1 MAATESRLPT
11 RRQVPYLPLL
21 FDNGWVDKEIIRHP
35 YPGSGTE
42 DDPFI
47 IGWTPNDP
55 RDPMQFSPA
64 IRWAWTGLVSL
75 ATFAVALATS
85 ELVFELGLSAFILG
99 FAIGPVIW
107 GPLSELHG
115 RRNVFLSTYL
125 AFTLLIMGCALAP
138 TIQGLVVMQFLAGAF
153 GSSPLTIAGDIL
165 ANIWPNEQRGLA
177 MIFFSSAPLFGPSLG
192 PVIGGFIGTDGGW
205 RWVLGFLAI
214 LGGVCC
220 VAMTSLIPETFAP
233 ALLNHRAE
241 RLSRTENRA
250 YVSKLVKNRPKK
262 TLRAAIQEAFVRPW
276 ALLIYMAILSVLRC
290 VFLYLFFAAFPIVYQ
305 EYRGWGQDMG
315 GLAFLG
321 LAAGIAFG
329 ILVAIY
335 ATIRSTKSSKLDE
348 EEAWS
353 PEIRLP
359 MSLGGC
365 VAIPVGLF
373 WFAWTNDT
381 SFHWLVSVVAQVP
394 FGFGFVLVYI
404 SIQNYL
410 VDAYT
415 IYSAS
420 VLAANAML
428 RSIFGAAFPL
438 FTSVSVP
445 YSIIMTCPRYGV
457 TLSPRRGSANTNLL
471 VASNTTYSTCIVGS
485 EFTGQAPAYHFH
497 SSSIGMVSIY
507 DRNAALQL
515 KQLDVHMS

>member
-1 MAATESRLPT
+1 MAATESRLST
-11 RRQVPYLPLL
+11 QRQVPYLPLL
-21 FDNGWVDKEIIRHP
+21 FDSGWVDKEIIHHP

-47 IGWTPNDP
+47 VGWTPNDP

-85 ELVFELGLSAFILG
+85 AYTAPSRQVRATFSASELVFELGLSAFILG
-99 FAIGPVIW
+99 SAIGPVIW

-125 AFTLLIMGCALAP
+125 AFTLLTMGCALAP
-138 TIQGLVVMQFLAGAF
+138 TIQGLGVMRFFAGAF
-153 GSSPLTIAGDIL
+153 GSSPLTIAGGIL
-165 ANIWPNEQRGLA
+165 AGIWPTEQRGLA

-214 LGGVCC
+214 LCGVCC
-220 VAMTSLIPETFAP
+220 SAMAFLVPETFAP

-250 YVSKLVKNRPKK
+250 YVSKLAKNRPKK
-262 TLRAAIQEAFVRPW
+262 TLRAAIQEALVRPW
-276 ALLIYMAILSVLRC
+276 ALLIYEPIVMLLTIYMAILYGT
-290 VFLYLFFAAFPIVYQ
+290 LYLFFAAFPIVYQ
-305 EYRGWGQDMG
+305 EYRDWGQDMG

-321 LAAGIAFG
+321 LAAGITFG
-329 ILVAIY
+329 IIVALY
-335 ATIRSTKSSKLDE
+335 ATIRSTKGSKLDE
-348 EEAWS
+348 EEVWR

-373 WFAWTNDT
+373 WLAWTNDT
-381 SFHWLVSVVAQVP
+381 SFHWLVSIAAQVS

-415 IYSAS
+415 ISSAS

-428 RSIFGAAFPL
+428 RSIFGAAFPM
-438 FTSVSVP
+438 FTSVSVLQP
-445 YSIIMTCPRYGV
+445 TVLDLP
-457 TLSPRRGSANTNLL
+457 
-471 VASNTTYSTCIVGS
+471 
-485 EFTGQAPAYHFH
+485 H
-497 SSSIGMVSIY
+497 GMRLPIATE
-507 DRNAALQL
+507 RIC
-515 KQLDVHMS
+515 